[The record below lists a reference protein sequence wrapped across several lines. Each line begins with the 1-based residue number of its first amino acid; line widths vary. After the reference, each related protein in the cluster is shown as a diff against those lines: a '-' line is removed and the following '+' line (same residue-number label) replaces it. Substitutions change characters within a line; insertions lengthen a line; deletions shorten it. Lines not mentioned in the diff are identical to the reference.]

1 MKAPRTAHRGPVR
14 SPQDET
20 DLLHALRTHQV
31 DAIVGEHHVMLVR
44 LKQAEDDLQSSRN
57 QLRMLAA
64 HLLAARESERAA
76 IARELHDEFGQALTS
91 LQLGLS
97 WLSLKVSPD
106 QRPVL
111 ARIRSL
117 SDTTTSLL
125 QSVRSITSELRP
137 GALDELGLTRTLALA
152 AMTFQEHTGIRCRFE
167 TNTRRVAWDDAAA
180 VALFRIVQAALTNVA
195 RHARASRVDVA
206 LMKDRTAVA
215 ITIQDNGRGIG
226 RRLADDRRSLGI
238 SGMRERTIALD
249 GTFSLTGARRTGTL
263 LTARIPL
270 SRAVAIGT

>member
-1 MKAPRTAHRGPVR
+1 M
-14 SPQDET
+14 
-20 DLLHALRTHQV
+20 
-31 DAIVGEHHVMLVR
+31 DAIVGERHVMIVR
-44 LKQAEDDLQSSRN
+44 LKQAEDDLQRSRN
-57 QLRMLAA
+57 QLRTLAA
-64 HLLAARESERAA
+64 HLLAARESERVA

-97 WLSLKVSPD
+97 WLSLKVSPV

-111 ARIRSL
+111 ARIQSL

-152 AMTFQEHTGIRCRFE
+152 AMTFQDHTGIRCRFQ

-195 RHARASRVDVA
+195 RHARASTVDVA
-206 LMKDRTAVA
+206 LTKDRTAVA
-215 ITIQDNGRGIG
+215 ITVRDNGRGIG
-226 RRLADDRRSLGI
+226 RKLVDDRRSLGI

-270 SRAVAIGT
+270 SRALAHST